1 MLDPKYLER
10 FSDQL
15 LGIIDSLIIEIISDM
30 AKRIVKMRRISD
42 STKHQAEILQNAGLV
57 YEDTIKR
64 VSQISGYQTRE
75 IERMYQEAGVRNLKN
90 EAVYYKQAGKE
101 SIKLEQ
107 SKGMQR
113 ILQANVR
120 KTCQELDNL
129 TMTTAV
135 KSQSAFIQAC
145 NRAQMKVSTGA
156 FSYDKAIADAIKEA
170 AVQGTEVLYPSQHV
184 DKLDVAVRRAALT
197 GVNQTAAELNLQYAK
212 EAGCDYVE
220 TTAHAGA
227 RPTHAVWQG
236 KVFCLSG
243 MDPKYENFYEA
254 TGYGTGPGLCGW
266 NCRHNFHAFFPGISE
281 SAYTN
286 QILEGYN
293 SKNVEYNGIRYTEY
307 ETAQMQRGHERKIRE
322 TKRKLAGYEAGMK
335 ETDDKI
341 LKETLKRDFEA
352 EAVKL
357 KKQEKTLK
365 DFCHQTGRQY
375 ESARTQIHAVLDV
388 KGNIVGF
395 NRSVAQKAVWKNRKN
410 VFKNQMSKQLEKL
423 TDEEKKAIWR
433 YTGNAAN
440 RVNSAIYSGKQQR
453 IDREKGFM
461 NLLDSALNKGTAE
474 HKMVVHRDTIPEYL
488 NVFPK
493 GFQYSDRDIERL
505 TGVELTNFGYTS
517 TSFKD
522 LTYTG
527 RNVHL
532 EIEIPKGY
540 KGCLYIENLAT
551 DKYKNQEEVLF
562 KRGFR
567 YKIKSVK
574 KEKERYYIK
583 AEAVL

>member
-1 MLDPKYLER
+1 MLDPKYLEK

-15 LGIIDSLIIEIISDM
+15 LGIIDTLTIAIISDM
-30 AKRIVKMRRISD
+30 AKRIVKMGNVSE
-42 STKHQAEILQNAGLV
+42 STKHQAEVLQNAGLV
-57 YEDTIKR
+57 YKDTIKR
-64 VSQISGYQTRE
+64 VSQVSGYQKHE
-75 IERMYQEAGVRNLKN
+75 VQRMYEEAGVRNLKN

-101 SIKLEQ
+101 DIKLNQ
-107 SKGMQR
+107 SNGMQR
-113 ILQANVR
+113 ILQANIR

-135 KSQSAFIQAC
+135 RSQSAYIQAC
-145 NRAQMKVSTGA
+145 NRAQMKVSSGA

-184 DKLDVAVRRAALT
+184 DKLDVAVRRAVLT
-197 GVNQTAAELNLQYAK
+197 GVNQTAAEMNLQYAK
-212 EAGCDYVE
+212 DQNCDYVE
-220 TTAHAGA
+220 TTAHEGA
-227 RPTHAVWQG
+227 RPEHAVWQG

-243 MDPKYENFYEA
+243 TDPKYENFYEA

-266 NCRHNFHAFFPGISE
+266 NCRHNFHAFFPGISTP
-281 SAYTN
+281 AYT
-286 QILEGYN
+286 QEMLDDY
-293 SKNVEYNGIRYTEY
+293 SAKNVEYNGKQFTEY
-307 ETAQMQRGHERKIRE
+307 EASQMQRSHERQIRE
-322 TKRKLAGYEAGMK
+322 TKRKLAGYNSAISEAK
-335 ETDDKI
+335 DD
-341 LKETLKRDFEA
+341 TLKNTLQNRFNE
-352 EAVKL
+352 ESVRL
-357 KKQEKTLK
+357 KKQEAALK
-365 DFCHQTGRQY
+365 AFCKETGRRY
-375 ESARTQIHAVLDV
+375 ESARVQIHAVKNKAGD
-388 KGNIVGF
+388 IVGF
-395 NRSVAQKAVWKNRKN
+395 NRSVAQKAVWQDRKN
-410 VFKNQMSKQLEKL
+410 TFKNQMSKQLEKL
-423 TDEEKKAIWR
+423 TNEEKKAIRR

-453 IDREKGFM
+453 VDKEKGFM
-461 NLLDSALNKGTAE
+461 DLLDSALNKGTAD

-493 GFQYSDRDIERL
+493 DFQYTDRDIERL

-532 EIEIPKGY
+532 EIEVPKGY

-551 DKYKNQEEVLF
+551 DKYKSQEEVLF

-583 AEAVL
+583 AEAIL

>member
-1 MLDPKYLER
+1 MLDPKYLEK

-15 LGIIDSLIIEIISDM
+15 LGIIDSLVIAIIADM
-30 AKRIVKMRRISD
+30 AKRIVKTGSITD

-57 YEDTIKR
+57 YMDTITR
-64 VSQISGYQTRE
+64 VSQVSGYQKRE
-75 IERMYQEAGVRNLKN
+75 VERMYQEAGIKNLKN
-90 EAVYYKQAGKE
+90 ESVYYHQAGKDAIE
-101 SIKLEQ
+101 LKQ
-107 SKGMQR
+107 SDSMQR

-135 KSQSAFIQAC
+135 KSQSAYIQAC

-170 AVQGTEVLYPSQHV
+170 AVQGTEVLYPTQHV
-184 DKLDVAVRRAALT
+184 DKLDVAVRRAVLT

-220 TTAHAGA
+220 TTAHSGA
-227 RPTHAVWQG
+227 RPSHAVWQG

-243 MDPKYENFYEA
+243 MDSSYQNFYEA

-266 NCRHNFHAFFPGISE
+266 NCRHNFHAYFPGISTPG
-281 SAYTN
+281 YTKEM
-286 QILEGYN
+286 LEGY
-293 SKNVEYNGIRYTEY
+293 SEKNVNYNGRQYTEY
-307 ETAQMQRGHERKIRE
+307 EASQMQRGHERQIRE
-322 TKRKLAGYEAGMK
+322 TKRKLAGYNAAIN
-335 ETDDKI
+335 ETEDK
-341 LKETLKRDFEA
+341 TLKNTLQDRFNKESI
-352 EAVKL
+352 KL
-357 KKQEKTLK
+357 KKQEAALK
-365 DFCHQTGRQY
+365 DFCRETGRRY
-375 ESARTQIHAVLDV
+375 ESARVQVHAVKDT

-440 RVNSAIYSGKQQR
+440 RVNSAIYSGNQQR
-453 IDREKGFM
+453 VKKEEGFM
-461 NLLDSALNKGTAE
+461 RLLDSALSKGVTE
-474 HKMVVHRDTIPEYL
+474 HKIVVHRDTIPEYL

-493 GFQYSDRDIERL
+493 GFQYSGENMKRMKGM
-505 TGVELTNFGYTS
+505 TLTNEGYTS
-517 TSFKD
+517 TSFHD
-522 LTYTG
+522 LMYQG

-540 KGCLYIENLAT
+540 KGCLYIKDVAT
-551 DKYKNQEEVLF
+551 GKYKNQEEVLF
-562 KRGFR
+562 KRGFQ

-574 KEKERYYIK
+574 KENDRYYIK

>member
-107 SKGMQR
+107 SNGMQR

>member
-15 LGIIDSLIIEIISDM
+15 LGIIDTLTIAIISDM
-30 AKRIVKMRRISD
+30 AKRIVKMGNVSE
-42 STKHQAEILQNAGLV
+42 STKHQAEVLQNAGLV
-57 YEDTIKR
+57 YKDTIKR
-64 VSQISGYQTRE
+64 VSQVSGYQNRE
-75 IERMYQEAGVRNLKN
+75 VERMYQEAGVRNLKN

-101 SIKLEQ
+101 AIKLEQ
-107 SKGMQR
+107 SNGMQR

-135 KSQSAFIQAC
+135 KAQSAYIQAC
-145 NRAQMKVSTGA
+145 NKAQMKASTGA
-156 FSYDKAIADAIKEA
+156 FSYDRAIADAIKEA
-170 AVQGTEVLYPSQHV
+170 AVQGTEVLYPTQHV

-197 GVNQTAAELNLQYAK
+197 GVNQTAAEMSLQYAK
-212 EAGCDYVE
+212 DQNCDYVE

-227 RPTHAVWQG
+227 RPEHAVWQG
-236 KVFCLSG
+236 RVFCLSG
-243 MDPKYENFYEA
+243 TDPKYENFYEA

-266 NCRHNFHAFFPGISE
+266 NCRHNFHAFFPGISTP
-281 SAYTN
+281 AYT
-286 QILEGYN
+286 QEMLDDY
-293 SKNVEYNGIRYTEY
+293 SAKNVEYNGKQFTEY
-307 ETAQMQRGHERKIRE
+307 EASQMQRGHERQIRE
-322 TKRKLAGYEAGMK
+322 TKRKLAGYNSAISEAK
-335 ETDDKI
+335 DN
-341 LKETLKRDFEA
+341 TLKNTLQNRFNE
-352 EAVKL
+352 ESVRL
-357 KKQEKTLK
+357 KKQEAALK
-365 DFCHQTGRQY
+365 AFCKETGRRY
-375 ESARTQIHAVLDV
+375 ESARVQIHAVKNKAGD
-388 KGNIVGF
+388 IVGF
-395 NRSVAQKAVWKNRKN
+395 NRSVAQKAVWQDRKN
-410 VFKNQMSKQLEKL
+410 TFKNQMSKQLEKL
-423 TDEEKKAIWR
+423 TEEEKKAIWR

-453 IDREKGFM
+453 IDKEKGFM
-461 NLLDSALNKGTAE
+461 DLLDSALNKGTVDR
-474 HKMVVHRDTIPEYL
+474 KMVVHRDTIPEYL
-488 NVFPK
+488 NAFPK
-493 GFQYSDRDIERL
+493 GFQYTDRDIERL
-505 TGVELTNFGYTS
+505 TGVELTSFGYTS

-532 EIEIPKGY
+532 EIEVPKGY

-583 AEAVL
+583 AEAIL

>member
-1 MLDPKYLER
+1 MLDPKYLEK

-15 LGIIDSLIIEIISDM
+15 LGIIDALVIAIIADM
-30 AKRIVKMRRISD
+30 AKRIVKTGSITD

-57 YEDTIKR
+57 YMDTITR
-64 VSQISGYQTRE
+64 VSQVSGYQKRE
-75 IERMYQEAGVRNLKN
+75 VERMYQEAGIKNLKN
-90 EAVYYKQAGKE
+90 ESVYYHQAGKDAIE
-101 SIKLEQ
+101 LKQ
-107 SKGMQR
+107 SDSMQR

-135 KSQSAFIQAC
+135 KSQSAYIQAC

-170 AVQGTEVLYPSQHV
+170 AVQGTEVLYPTQHV
-184 DKLDVAVRRAALT
+184 DKLDVAVRRAVLT

-220 TTAHAGA
+220 TTAHSGA
-227 RPTHAVWQG
+227 RPSHAVWQG

-243 MDPKYENFYEA
+243 MDSSYQNFYEA

-266 NCRHNFHAFFPGISE
+266 NCRHNFHAYFPGISTPG
-281 SAYTN
+281 YTKEM
-286 QILEGYN
+286 LEGY
-293 SKNVEYNGIRYTEY
+293 SEKNVNYNGRQYTEY
-307 ETAQMQRGHERKIRE
+307 EASQMQRGHERQIRE
-322 TKRKLAGYEAGMK
+322 TKRKLAGYNAAIN
-335 ETDDKI
+335 ETEDK
-341 LKETLKRDFEA
+341 TLKNTLQDRFNKESI
-352 EAVKL
+352 KL
-357 KKQEKTLK
+357 KKQEAALK
-365 DFCHQTGRQY
+365 DFCRETGRRY
-375 ESARTQIHAVLDV
+375 ESARVQVHAVKDT

-440 RVNSAIYSGKQQR
+440 RVNSAIYSGNQQR
-453 IDREKGFM
+453 VKKEEGFM
-461 NLLDSALNKGTAE
+461 RLLDSALSKGVTE
-474 HKMVVHRDTIPEYL
+474 HKIVVHRDTIPEYL

-493 GFQYSDRDIERL
+493 GFQYSGENMKRMKGM
-505 TGVELTNFGYTS
+505 TLTNEGYTS
-517 TSFKD
+517 TSFHD
-522 LTYTG
+522 LMYQG

-540 KGCLYIENLAT
+540 KGCLYIKDVAT
-551 DKYKNQEEVLF
+551 GKYKNQEEVLF
-562 KRGFR
+562 KRGFQ

-574 KEKERYYIK
+574 KENDRYYIK

>member
-1 MLDPKYLER
+1 MLDPKYLEK

-15 LGIIDSLIIEIISDM
+15 LGIIDSLVIAIIADM
-30 AKRIVKMRRISD
+30 AKRIVKTGSITD

-57 YEDTIKR
+57 YMDAITR
-64 VSQISGYQTRE
+64 VSQVSGYQKRE
-75 IERMYQEAGVRNLKN
+75 VERMYQEAGIKNLKN
-90 EAVYYKQAGKE
+90 ESVYYHQAGKDAIE
-101 SIKLEQ
+101 LKQ
-107 SKGMQR
+107 SDSMQR

-135 KSQSAFIQAC
+135 KSQSAYIQAC

-170 AVQGTEVLYPSQHV
+170 AVQGTEVLYPTQHV
-184 DKLDVAVRRAALT
+184 DKLDVAVRRAVLT

-220 TTAHAGA
+220 TTAHSGA
-227 RPTHAVWQG
+227 RPSHAVWQG

-243 MDPKYENFYEA
+243 MDSSYQNFYEA

-266 NCRHNFHAFFPGISE
+266 NCRHNFHAYFPGISTPG
-281 SAYTN
+281 YTKEM
-286 QILEGYN
+286 LEGY
-293 SKNVEYNGIRYTEY
+293 SEKNVNYNGRQYTEY
-307 ETAQMQRGHERKIRE
+307 EASQMQRGHERQIRE
-322 TKRKLAGYEAGMK
+322 TKRKLAGYNAAIN
-335 ETDDKI
+335 ETEDK
-341 LKETLKRDFEA
+341 TLKNTLQDRFNKESI
-352 EAVKL
+352 KL
-357 KKQEKTLK
+357 KKQEAALK
-365 DFCHQTGRQY
+365 DFCRETGRRY
-375 ESARTQIHAVLDV
+375 ESARVQVHAVKDT

-440 RVNSAIYSGKQQR
+440 RVNSAIYSGNQQR
-453 IDREKGFM
+453 VKKEEGFM
-461 NLLDSALNKGTAE
+461 RLLDSALSKGVTE
-474 HKMVVHRDTIPEYL
+474 HKIVVHRDTIPEYL

-493 GFQYSDRDIERL
+493 GFQYSGENMKRMKGM
-505 TGVELTNFGYTS
+505 TLTNEGYTS
-517 TSFKD
+517 TSFHD
-522 LTYTG
+522 LMYQG

-540 KGCLYIENLAT
+540 KGCLYIKDVAT
-551 DKYKNQEEVLF
+551 GKYKNQEEVLF
-562 KRGFR
+562 KRGFQ

-574 KEKERYYIK
+574 KENDRYYIK

>member
-1 MLDPKYLER
+1 MLDPKYLEK

-15 LGIIDSLIIEIISDM
+15 LGIIDTLTIAIISDM
-30 AKRIVKMRRISD
+30 AKRIVKMGNVSE
-42 STKHQAEILQNAGLV
+42 STKHQAEVLQNAGLV
-57 YEDTIKR
+57 YKDTIKR
-64 VSQISGYQTRE
+64 VSQVSGYQKHE
-75 IERMYQEAGVRNLKN
+75 VQRMYEEAGVRNLKN
-90 EAVYYKQAGKE
+90 EAVYYKQVGKE
-101 SIKLEQ
+101 DIKLNQ
-107 SKGMQR
+107 SNGMQR
-113 ILQANVR
+113 ILQANIR

-135 KSQSAFIQAC
+135 RSQSAYIQAC
-145 NRAQMKVSTGA
+145 NRAQMKVSSGA

-184 DKLDVAVRRAALT
+184 DKLDVAVRRAVLT
-197 GVNQTAAELNLQYAK
+197 GVNQTAAEMNLQYAK
-212 EAGCDYVE
+212 DQNCDYVE
-220 TTAHAGA
+220 TTAHEGA
-227 RPTHAVWQG
+227 RPEHAVWQG

-243 MDPKYENFYEA
+243 TDPKYENFYEA

-266 NCRHNFHAFFPGISE
+266 NCRHNFHAFSPGISTP
-281 SAYTN
+281 AYT
-286 QILEGYN
+286 QEMLDDY
-293 SKNVEYNGIRYTEY
+293 SAKNVEYNGKQFTEY
-307 ETAQMQRGHERKIRE
+307 EAGQMQRGHERQIRE
-322 TKRKLAGYEAGMK
+322 TKRKLAGYNSAVNEAK
-335 ETDDKI
+335 DD
-341 LKETLKRDFEA
+341 TLKNTLQNRFNE
-352 EAVKL
+352 ESVRL
-357 KKQEKTLK
+357 KKQEAALK
-365 DFCHQTGRQY
+365 AFCKETGRRY
-375 ESARTQIHAVLDV
+375 ESARVQIHAVKNKAGD
-388 KGNIVGF
+388 IVGF
-395 NRSVAQKAVWKNRKN
+395 NRSVAQKAVWQDRKN
-410 VFKNQMSKQLEKL
+410 TFKNQMSKQLEKL
-423 TDEEKKAIWR
+423 AEEEKEAIWR

-453 IDREKGFM
+453 IDKEKGFM
-461 NLLDSALNKGTAE
+461 DLLDSALNKGTVD

-493 GFQYSDRDIERL
+493 DFQYTDRDIERL

-532 EIEIPKGY
+532 EIEVPKGY
-540 KGCLYIENLAT
+540 KGCLYIENIAT

-583 AEAVL
+583 AEAIL